1 MKIFKIES
9 LALIVGLGLVTM
21 SCEVVKPYQSQFV
34 NDYYMEQG
42 SLSVSKSESEGFNYR
57 EGASGGEGGKV
68 GGGCGCN

>member
-1 MKIFKIES
+1 MKKTGFML
-9 LALIVGLGLVTM
+9 LASAGLLCVGACQ
-21 SCEVVKPYQSQFV
+21 SVKSYQSQFV

-42 SLSVSKSESEGFNYR
+42 SLSVEKAETEGFNYR

>member
-1 MKIFKIES
+1 MKSMYKIIIV
-9 LALIVGLGLVTM
+9 LVALTM
-21 SCEVVKPYQSQFV
+21 LYSCQVVKPYQSQFV

-42 SLSVSKSESEGFNYR
+42 PLSVDKAEIEGFNYR